1 MIFKGYSKAK
11 YSNWLYY
18 SPYHTLFDAGEGIN
32 TILEEKIVAINNI
45 ILSHGHTDHYT
56 GLINILMTKFGH
68 YYSTGEFNDLAIYY
82 PKDDA
87 ALIAYIK
94 YIREFYNL
102 GDNRKEFKIK
112 WVEVEADRR
121 YEFNTKLDT
130 YLETFGV
137 EHTKDVISIG
147 YNVMERRRK
156 LRPEFASVPP
166 ESVKKLIDEKGR
178 DNVIYLENK
187 RTITYCGDSVNAP
200 VDKFM
205 DTDILIHEATFLKT
219 DDRFGQLHSTLEEAF
234 DTAVRAKT
242 RRLILMHIS
251 TRYKYDEIKTEIGK
265 MVEKY
270 STAGIIKVDFI
281 VPGKIFEV

>member
-68 YYSTGEFNDLAIYY
+68 YYSTGEFNELSIYY
-82 PKDDA
+82 PKNDA

-94 YIREFYNL
+94 YIRDFYKLDEGRREFGINW
-102 GDNRKEFKIK
+102 I
-112 WVEVEADRR
+112 EVEADRR
-121 YEFNTKLDT
+121 YEFNTRLDT

-137 EHTKDVISIG
+137 EHTKDVVSIG
-147 YNVMERRRK
+147 YNIMERRRK

-166 ESVKKLIDEKGR
+166 EQVKRLIDEKGR
-178 DNVIYLENK
+178 DNVIFIDNK
-187 RTITYCGDSVNAP
+187 RTLTYCGDSVNAP
-200 VDKFM
+200 VDKFT

-234 DTAVRAKT
+234 DTAVRAKAK
-242 RRLILMHIS
+242 RLILMHIS
-251 TRYKYDEIKTEIGK
+251 TRYKLDEIKTEVAK
-265 MVEKY
+265 MIEKY
-270 STAGIIKVDFI
+270 ATAGSIRVDFI

>member
-68 YYSTGEFNDLAIYY
+68 YYSTGEFNDLSIYY
-82 PKDDA
+82 PKNDN
-87 ALIAYIK
+87 ALIAYIQ
-94 YIREFYNL
+94 YIRDFYKLND
-102 GDNRKEFKIK
+102 GQKEFNIK
-112 WVEVEADRR
+112 WVEVEAGRC

-147 YNVMERRRK
+147 YNIIERRRK
-156 LRPEFASVPP
+156 LRPEFADVAP
-166 ESVKKLIDEKGR
+166 ENVKKLIDEKGR
-178 DNVIYLENK
+178 DNVIYVEDK
-187 RTITYCGDSVNAP
+187 RTLTYCGDSVNAP
-200 VDKFM
+200 VEKFIG
-205 DTDILIHEATFLKT
+205 TDILIHEATFLKT

-234 DTAVRAKT
+234 DIAVRSKT
-242 RRLILMHIS
+242 KRLILMHIS
-251 TRYKYDEIKTEIGK
+251 TRYKYDEIKSEVNK
-265 MVEKY
+265 MIEKY
-270 STAGIIKVDFI
+270 ATAGVIKVDYI